1 LVRRCSMRF
10 LDAAIACFK
19 AHRVVVQRVMTDNG
33 SAFRSGAFAKLKQP
47 PNLPGTV
54 SNSRKG

>member
-1 LVRRCSMRF
+1 MRF